1 MYEFMIYTFIY
12 NNGNTKYLKHVCYQ
26 SLWMKTIIT
35 CPKRL
40 FIHVYLIMYEH
51 ELFIKHCRVS
61 Y

>member
-1 MYEFMIYTFIY
+1 
-12 NNGNTKYLKHVCYQ
+12 
-26 SLWMKTIIT
+26 MKTIIT

-51 ELFIKHCRVS
+51 ELFIKHYRVS